1 MKMSLLR
8 STSVRH
14 FLSDCV
20 DNDLVLDED
29 NCIECDEV
37 QSGLE
42 KIDDETDALDITFVK
57 VNDPRYAKKYG
68 VSKLPALVY
77 FRRKFPSIY
86 RGTVPSTG
94 VNLAYNLLYSDSLFD
109 EDKILEWLT
118 SNRYKQLELGVFMY
132 AIVSLAITFMCYTG
146 PSSSH

>member
-1 MKMSLLR
+1 MKMNLWR
-8 STSVRH
+8 FTSVRL
-14 FLSDCV
+14 FLTVCDCV
-20 DNDLVLDED
+20 VDDLILDED

-37 QSGLE
+37 ESGLE

-86 RGTVPSTG
+86 R
-94 VNLAYNLLYSDSLFD
+94 DSLFD

-146 PSSSH
+146 DSS

>member
-1 MKMSLLR
+1 MYDFILL
-8 STSVRH
+8 S
-14 FLSDCV
+14 FLK
-20 DNDLVLDED
+20 DED

-37 QSGLE
+37 ESGLE

-86 RGTVPSTG
+86 RGDAR
-94 VNLAYNLLYSDSLFD
+94 LHKF
-109 EDKILEWLT
+109 K
-118 SNRYKQLELGVFMY
+118 F
-132 AIVSLAITFMCYTG
+132 
-146 PSSSH
+146 

>member
-1 MKMSLLR
+1 M
-8 STSVRH
+8 
-14 FLSDCV
+14 
-20 DNDLVLDED
+20 E
-29 NCIECDEV
+29 
-37 QSGLE
+37 SGLE

-86 RGTVPSTG
+86 RGDTRLKAKNYFS
-94 VNLAYNLLYSDSLFD
+94 NKLCSESLFD

-118 SNRYKQLELGVFMY
+118 TNRYKQVY
-132 AIVSLAITFMCYTG
+132 QK
-146 PSSSH
+146 

>member
-1 MKMSLLR
+1 M
-8 STSVRH
+8 
-14 FLSDCV
+14 
-20 DNDLVLDED
+20 E
-29 NCIECDEV
+29 
-37 QSGLE
+37 SGLE

-86 RGTVPSTG
+86 RGDNRLRKKYFS
-94 VNLAYNLLYSDSLFD
+94 LKLCSESLFD

-118 SNRYKQLELGVFMY
+118 TNRYKQV
-132 AIVSLAITFMCYTG
+132 
-146 PSSSH
+146 

>member
-14 FLSDCV
+14 FLSGCV

-86 RGTVPSTG
+86 RGTVPYTG